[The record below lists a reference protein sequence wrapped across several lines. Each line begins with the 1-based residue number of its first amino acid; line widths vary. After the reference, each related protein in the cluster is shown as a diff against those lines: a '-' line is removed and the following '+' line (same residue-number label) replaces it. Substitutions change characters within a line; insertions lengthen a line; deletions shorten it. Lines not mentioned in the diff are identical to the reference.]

1 MRIRRSFDKEFKRE
15 ITEAIVSGKISQL
28 EVSRKY
34 SISPVIISRW
44 KKEYYLGKFFENTN
58 PDYAR
63 LSIKIKELERM
74 VGRLTMENEALKE
87 MVKLV
92 EPQKK
97 ASQQIF
103 TSKDWEALKKDMAKW
118 VYQGRSITT
127 NQKKMPKKIL

>member
-1 MRIRRSFDKEFKRE
+1 MRLKRKREREVSSMRIRRSFTQEFKRE

-34 SISPVIISRW
+34 AISPVVVSRW
-44 KKEYYLGKFFENTN
+44 KKEYYSGKFFENTN
-58 PDYAR
+58 PDYVR

-74 VGRLTMENEALKE
+74 VGRLTMENDALKE

-97 ASQQIF
+97 ATQQIF
-103 TSKDWEALKKDMAKW
+103 TSQDWEALKKDMAK
-118 VYQGRSITT
+118 
-127 NQKKMPKKIL
+127 

>member
-1 MRIRRSFDKEFKRE
+1 MRARRSFNQEFKRE

-34 SISPVIISRW
+34 NISPVVVSRW
-44 KKEYYLGKFFENTN
+44 KKEYYSGKFFENTN

-63 LSIKIKELERM
+63 ISIRIKELERM
-74 VGRLTMENEALKE
+74 VGRLTMENDALKE

-97 ASQQIF
+97 AMPQIF
-103 TSKDWEALKKDMAKW
+103 TSQDWEALKKDM
-118 VYQGRSITT
+118 
-127 NQKKMPKKIL
+127 QK

>member
-1 MRIRRSFDKEFKRE
+1 MRVRRSFTSQFKRE

-44 KKEYYLGKFFENTN
+44 KKEYYSGKFFENTN

-63 LSIKIKELERM
+63 ISIRIKELEQM
-74 VGRLTMENEALKE
+74 VGRLTMENDALKE

-97 ASQQIF
+97 AMPQIF
-103 TSKDWEALKKDMAKW
+103 TSADWEALKKDMSK
-118 VYQGRSITT
+118 
-127 NQKKMPKKIL
+127 

>member
-1 MRIRRSFDKEFKRE
+1 MKSRRSFTQEFKRE
-15 ITEAIVSGKISQL
+15 ITEAIVSGKVSQL

-34 SISPVIISRW
+34 NISPVVVSRW
-44 KKEYYLGKFFENTN
+44 KKEYYSGKFFENTN

-63 LSIKIKELERM
+63 LSIKVKELERM
-74 VGRLTMENEALKE
+74 VGRLTMENDALKE

-103 TSKDWEALKKDMAKW
+103 TSADWEALKKDTAK
-118 VYQGRSITT
+118 
-127 NQKKMPKKIL
+127 

>member
-1 MRIRRSFDKEFKRE
+1 MRLRRTFSQEFKRE
-15 ITEAIVSGKISQL
+15 TTEAIVSGKVSQL

-34 SISPVIISRW
+34 GISPVIISRW
-44 KKEYYLGKFFENTN
+44 KKEHCSGKFFENTN

-74 VGRLTMENEALKE
+74 VGRLTMENDTLKE
-87 MVKLV
+87 IVKLV

-103 TSKDWEALKKDMAKW
+103 TSADWEAL
-118 VYQGRSITT
+118 GRGAD
-127 NQKKMPKKIL
+127 K

>member
-1 MRIRRSFDKEFKRE
+1 MRLIKTREREVSSMRVRRSFTKEFKRG
-15 ITEAIVSGKISQL
+15 ITEAVVSGKISQL

-34 SISPVIISRW
+34 GISPVVVSRW
-44 KKEYYLGKFFENTN
+44 KKEYYAVKFFENTN

-97 ASQQIF
+97 DLQQIF
-103 TSKDWEALKKDMAKW
+103 TSADWEALKRDTGK
-118 VYQGRSITT
+118 
-127 NQKKMPKKIL
+127 

>member
-1 MRIRRSFDKEFKRE
+1 MRLAKREIKEVSSMRQRRTFDREFKRE
-15 ITEAIVSGKISQL
+15 ITEEVVSGKISQL

-34 SISPVIISRW
+34 NISPVVISRW

-63 LSIKIKELERM
+63 LQVKIKELERM
-74 VGRLTMENEALKE
+74 VGRLTMENDVLKE

-97 ASQQIF
+97 ATQQIF
-103 TSKDWEALKKDMAKW
+103 TSADWEALKKDIA
-118 VYQGRSITT
+118 R
-127 NQKKMPKKIL
+127 

>member
-1 MRIRRSFDKEFKRE
+1 MRARRSFTQDFKRE

-34 SISPVIISRW
+34 NISPVVVSRW
-44 KKEYYLGKFFENTN
+44 KKEYCSGKFFENTN

-63 LSIKIKELERM
+63 IQIKIKELERM
-74 VGRLTMENEALKE
+74 VGRLTMENDALKE

-97 ASQQIF
+97 PCRRYLHRQ
-103 TSKDWEALKKDMAKW
+103 TGK
-118 VYQGRSITT
+118 R
-127 NQKKMPKKIL
+127 

>member
-1 MRIRRSFDKEFKRE
+1 MRLPKREIKVVSSMRVRRSFERQFKRE

-28 EVSRKY
+28 EISRKY

-44 KKEYYLGKFFENTN
+44 KKEYYSGKFFENTN

-63 LSIKIKELERM
+63 LQIKIKELERM
-74 VGRLTMENEALKE
+74 VGRLTMENDALKE

-103 TSKDWEALKKDMAKW
+103 TSADWEALKKDMSK
-118 VYQGRSITT
+118 
-127 NQKKMPKKIL
+127 

>member
-1 MRIRRSFDKEFKRE
+1 MRLRRSFEKQFKRE

-34 SISPVIISRW
+34 QISPVVVSRW
-44 KKEYYLGKFFENTN
+44 KKEYYSGKFFENTN
-58 PDYAR
+58 PNYAR
-63 LSIKIKELERM
+63 LSIKVKELERM
-74 VGRLTMENEALKE
+74 VGRLTMENDALKE

-103 TSKDWEALKKDMAKW
+103 TSKDWEALKKDMAK
-118 VYQGRSITT
+118 
-127 NQKKMPKKIL
+127 

>member
-1 MRIRRSFDKEFKRE
+1 MRIRRSFTQEFKRE

-34 SISPVIISRW
+34 AISPVVVSRW
-44 KKEYYLGKFFENTN
+44 KKEYYSGKFFENTN
-58 PDYAR
+58 PDYVR

-74 VGRLTMENEALKE
+74 VGRLTMENDALKE

-97 ASQQIF
+97 ATQQIF
-103 TSKDWEALKKDMAKW
+103 TSQDWEALKKDMAK
-118 VYQGRSITT
+118 
-127 NQKKMPKKIL
+127 

>member
-1 MRIRRSFDKEFKRE
+1 MRVRRSFTKEFKRG
-15 ITEAIVSGKISQL
+15 ITEAVVSGKISQL

-34 SISPVIISRW
+34 GISPVVVSRW
-44 KKEYYLGKFFENTN
+44 KKEYYAGKFFENTN

-97 ASQQIF
+97 DLQQIF
-103 TSKDWEALKKDMAKW
+103 TSADWEALKRDTGK
-118 VYQGRSITT
+118 
-127 NQKKMPKKIL
+127 

>member
-1 MRIRRSFDKEFKRE
+1 VRLQEREREVSSMRARRSFTSQFKRE

-44 KKEYYLGKFFENTN
+44 KKEYYSGKFFENTN

-63 LSIKIKELERM
+63 LSVRVKELERM
-74 VGRLTMENEALKE
+74 VGRLTMENDALKE

-97 ASQQIF
+97 AMPPVF
-103 TSKDWEALKKDMAKW
+103 TSQDWEALKKDMAK
-118 VYQGRSITT
+118 
-127 NQKKMPKKIL
+127 